1 MTGIPDNGAGRWR
14 RRSSREG
21 RLEVARLEGKVAVIT
36 GATGGIGRVAAKL
49 FADQGAN
56 LALVDLDEAALRE
69 AVQAI
74 GNERASYTVAD
85 VTQPEQTKAYV
96 NAAVDRWGGINVL
109 LANAGIEGSISSI
122 PDYPLEVFDRVMAVN
137 VRGVWLGIKYVVPV
151 MSRQGGGSI
160 VISSSTSG
168 VTGTPG
174 MSAYAT
180 SKHAVI
186 GLARTAA
193 IEGAPVGV
201 RVNTVNPAPIETR
214 MMRSIEEM
222 RVTSPGDSPE
232 TATQVKR
239 SNAARIP
246 LGRYGYPEE
255 VAQVMLFLASDE
267 SSFCTGGVY
276 MVDGG
281 TSAGRY

>member
-1 MTGIPDNGAGRWR
+1 MT
-14 RRSSREG
+14 
-21 RLEVARLEGKVAVIT
+21 RLEGKVAVIT

-49 FADQGAN
+49 FANEGAN
-56 LALVDLDEAALRE
+56 LTLVDLDEAALRE
-69 AVQAI
+69 AVHVI
-74 GNERASYTVAD
+74 GTERASYTVAD
-85 VTQPEQTKAYV
+85 VTQPEQTEAYV
-96 NAAVDRWGGINVL
+96 NAAVDRWGGIDVL

-122 PDYPLEVFDRVMAVN
+122 PEYSLEVFDRVMAVN

-151 MSRQGGGSI
+151 MSQRGGGSI

-193 IEGAPVGV
+193 LESAPFGI

-222 RVTSPGDSPE
+222 RVAGRGDSPL
-232 TATQVKR
+232 TADQVKR

-255 VAQVMLFLASDE
+255 VAQVMLFLSSDD

-276 MVDGG
+276 MVDGAA
-281 TSAGRY
+281 TAGRF